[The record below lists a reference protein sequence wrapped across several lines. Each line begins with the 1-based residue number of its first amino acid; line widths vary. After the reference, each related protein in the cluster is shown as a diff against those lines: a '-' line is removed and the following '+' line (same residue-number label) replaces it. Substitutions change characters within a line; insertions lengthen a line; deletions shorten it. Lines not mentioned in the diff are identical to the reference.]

1 MTLRRLVPLRDGEIV
16 LIRRAL
22 RCYLHGEQ
30 VALQEATLSGDAAH
44 AADVRRQ
51 VTPRLKAT
59 GELLDR
65 LLHDPEGKTL

>member
-1 MTLRRLVPLRDGEIV
+1 MPDRKLVPLRDGEIT

-30 VALQEATLSGDAAH
+30 VALQNAILSGDAAH

-51 VTPRLKAT
+51 VTPRLKVT
-59 GELLDR
+59 GELMNR
-65 LLHDPEGKTL
+65 LLRNPEGKML